1 MSPRQ
6 RSGSRQCVYLFEIS
20 SVPTG
25 RSRGSRFR
33 CSSCMA
39 RSIPRYPLPL
49 ASGCLRWR
57 TSQNGLSALPEAAI
71 TIWTTSAPLKSR
83 EISSTLRGGD
93 GCHKGRIFR
102 ARTRWGLDRMSAH
115 GPMPRSAWMFPAL
128 AVLLFAVA
136 TGLGLDF
143 TPSVGGLLFAV
154 VLLAI
159 LFGTVFAAVHHAEV
173 IAERIGEPY
182 GTLLLTLAVTIIE
195 VALIATI
202 MLGDK
207 PQPALARDTVFAVV
221 MIVCNGLVGLCIF
234 IGGLRYREQDFQV
247 SGANL
252 YLSVLFVLATITLI
266 MPNYTLTAPG
276 PIYSAAQLG
285 FVDLVTLML
294 YGVFLYTQTI
304 RHSDYFIKGG
314 VGAAT
319 ETSSLSNR
327 MLALS
332 IALLLISLLAV
343 ALLAKKFSLVVDV
356 VTAMIGAPPA
366 FAGVLVALLILL
378 PEGVTA
384 IAAARNNDLQ
394 KSINLALGSSLAT
407 IGLTIPA
414 VGVATYALDKER
426 VLGLNGQGMVL
437 LLLTFVLSML
447 TFGTGR
453 TNILFGLVHMVV
465 FAVFVFMVFVP

>member
-1 MSPRQ
+1 MS
-6 RSGSRQCVYLFEIS
+6 V
-20 SVPTG
+20 
-25 RSRGSRFR
+25 
-33 CSSCMA
+33 
-39 RSIPRYPLPL
+39 
-49 ASGCLRWR
+49 
-57 TSQNGLSALPEAAI
+57 
-71 TIWTTSAPLKSR
+71 
-83 EISSTLRGGD
+83 
-93 GCHKGRIFR
+93 
-102 ARTRWGLDRMSAH
+102 H
-115 GPMPRSAWMFPAL
+115 GPMPKSSWIFPAL
-128 AVLLFAVA
+128 AVVLFAVA
-136 TGLGLDF
+136 TALGLTF
-143 TPSVGGLLFAV
+143 TPSAGGLAFAA

-159 LFGTVFAAVHHAEV
+159 LFGTVFAAVHHAEM

-207 PQPALARDTVFAVV
+207 PVPALARDTVFAVV

-266 MPNYTLTAPG
+266 LPNYTLTAPG
-276 PIYSAAQLG
+276 PFYSAAQLC
-285 FVDLVTLML
+285 FVSIVTLIL

-304 RHSDYFIKGG
+304 RHRDYFINEVAGD
-314 VGAAT
+314 GADG
-319 ETSSLSNR
+319 ERLSNR

-332 IALLLISLLAV
+332 IALLLVSLLAV
-343 ALLAKKFSLVVDV
+343 VLLAKKFSLVVDI
-356 VTAMIGAPPA
+356 AIASIGAPPA

-378 PEGVTA
+378 PESVAAVG
-384 IAAARNNDLQ
+384 AARKNDLQ

-414 VGVATYALDKER
+414 VAVAAYTLDMQL
-426 VLGLNGQGMVL
+426 VLGLDTQEMVL
-437 LLLTFVLSML
+437 LVLTFVISML

-465 FAVFVFMVFVP
+465 FAVFLFMVFVP

>member
-1 MSPRQ
+1 
-6 RSGSRQCVYLFEIS
+6 
-20 SVPTG
+20 
-25 RSRGSRFR
+25 
-33 CSSCMA
+33 
-39 RSIPRYPLPL
+39 
-49 ASGCLRWR
+49 
-57 TSQNGLSALPEAAI
+57 
-71 TIWTTSAPLKSR
+71 
-83 EISSTLRGGD
+83 
-93 GCHKGRIFR
+93 
-102 ARTRWGLDRMSAH
+102 MSAH
-115 GPMPRSAWMFPAL
+115 GPMPRSSWIFPAL
-128 AVLLFAVA
+128 AVLLFAGA
-136 TGLGLDF
+136 TALGLTF
-143 TPSVGGLLFAV
+143 TPSAGGLVFAA
-154 VLLAI
+154 VLLAV

-207 PQPALARDTVFAVV
+207 PVPTLARDTVFAVV
-221 MIVCNGLVGLCIF
+221 MIVCNGLVGICIF

-252 YLSVLFVLATITLI
+252 YLSVLFVMASITLI

-276 PIYSAAQLG
+276 PVYSTAQLG
-285 FVDLVTLML
+285 FVSVVTLLL

-304 RHSDYFIKGG
+304 RHRDYFISGTAG
-314 VGAAT
+314 VADGEAWM
-319 ETSSLSNR
+319 SNGK
-327 MLALS
+327 LALS
-332 IALLLISLLAV
+332 LALLLLSLLAV
-343 ALLAKKFSLVVDV
+343 VLLAKKFSLVVDV

-378 PEGVTA
+378 PESVA
-384 IAAARNNDLQ
+384 AVAAARKNDLQ

-407 IGLTIPA
+407 IGLTVPA
-414 VGVATYALDKER
+414 VAVAAYTLDKQL
-426 VLGLNGQGMVL
+426 VLGLNAQEMVL

-453 TNILFGLVHMVV
+453 TNILFGLVHVVV

>member
-1 MSPRQ
+1 
-6 RSGSRQCVYLFEIS
+6 
-20 SVPTG
+20 
-25 RSRGSRFR
+25 
-33 CSSCMA
+33 
-39 RSIPRYPLPL
+39 
-49 ASGCLRWR
+49 
-57 TSQNGLSALPEAAI
+57 
-71 TIWTTSAPLKSR
+71 
-83 EISSTLRGGD
+83 
-93 GCHKGRIFR
+93 
-102 ARTRWGLDRMSAH
+102 MSAH
-115 GPMPRSAWMFPAL
+115 GPMPRSAWIFPAL
-128 AVLLFAVA
+128 AMLLFAAA
-136 TGLGLDF
+136 TGFGLNF
-143 TPSVGGLLFAV
+143 TPSVGGFLFAAA
-154 VLLAI
+154 LLAI

-202 MLGDK
+202 MLGEK

-252 YLSVLFVLATITLI
+252 YLSVLFVLSTITLI

-304 RHSDYFIKGG
+304 RHSDYFIKEGG
-314 VGAAT
+314 GAAT
-319 ETSSLSNR
+319 KTSSLSNR

-332 IALLLISLLAV
+332 VALLLISLLAV
-343 ALLAKKFSLVVDV
+343 VLLAKKFSVVVDV

-366 FAGVLVALLILL
+366 FAGVLVAILILL

-414 VGVATYALDKER
+414 VGLATYVLDKEL

-437 LLLTFVLSML
+437 LLLTFFLSIL